1 MQLYRFTFPKVHC
14 VWTELKLSLMSFTIQ
29 SCSIF
34 LWQQHRTQ
42 KAFPSLWINL
52 VVKSYGARQFFNNLL
67 KRCWSLSQKSPQ
79 MAHFIT
85 FHPLEP
91 TARWF
96 ECWPLSCLPTPLSP
110 CKLYLSKCLF
120 PFIKPSVPVSRRKS
134 ALLKTRTMLSYVAV
148 FCPFF
153 WPKLLLLMVLGL
165 IIKLN
170 KTKEN
175 PLLSQRPSFVCR
187 HSLQLKS
194 YSIELP
200 LTYEYTYLI
209 QIYAFVNFVGPVVET
224 EVWLMP
230 DNALLLNYVL
240 NILSALLFFLF
251 SCVFWD
257 RISINCS
264 DWLQTNFTSQS
275 DLGLTIF
282 LPLPVKYL
290 GC

>member
-1 MQLYRFTFPKVHC
+1 M
-14 VWTELKLSLMSFTIQ
+14 
-29 SCSIF
+29 
-34 LWQQHRTQ
+34 
-42 KAFPSLWINL
+42 
-52 VVKSYGARQFFNNLL
+52 AR
-67 KRCWSLSQKSPQ
+67 
-79 MAHFIT
+79 FIT

-91 TARWF
+91 AARWF

-110 CKLYLSKCLF
+110 CKLYLSKRLF
-120 PFIKPSVPVSRRKS
+120 PFIKPSVPVSRTKS
-134 ALLKTRTMLSYVAV
+134 ALLKTRTMLSYVVV

-209 QIYAFVNFVGPVVET
+209 QIYAFVKFCGTSGWSWGSVNARQCSIIELCPQHFVCPPF
-224 EVWLMP
+224 LSF
-230 DNALLLNYVL
+230 LLCVL
-240 NILSALLFFLF
+240 RQDINKLLRLA
-251 SCVFWD
+251 S
-257 RISINCS
+257 N
-264 DWLQTNFTSQS
+264 
-275 DLGLTIF
+275 
-282 LPLPVKYL
+282 
-290 GC
+290 